1 MRGRRHGE
9 NVYVSSSLLL
19 WRNHQTDPDSK
30 YENSHTF
37 ACVASATSNAVW
49 TPDENLL
56 GSGLRQSTGA
66 GRVYVAA
73 NEEVLCWDVKKGE
86 LLSRWRDKD
95 CTAEV
100 TTIAQSKT
108 DSDIVAVGYGDGSIR
123 LWDARIATII
133 INFDG
138 HRSAITTLAFDE
150 QGIRL
155 ASGAKD
161 TDIIVWDL
169 VAEAGLFKLRGHK
182 DQITGLHF
190 VQPSADSLVE
200 DGEEVVAP
208 TTSAFLLSTS
218 KDALIKIWDVEA
230 QYCVE
235 THVTQSNGE
244 CWALGISPDGSGCIT
259 AGNDGELKI
268 WSIDG
273 SALRSLSVKVDKEQD
288 RKVLHERGVL
298 SRQGRDRSI
307 GVMFHPK
314 ADFIAVHGAEKA
326 VELWRIRS
334 PAEIQRALARK
345 RRRRREKAADKAA
358 VAAEQD
364 AVDDLATTDG
374 DDTIDVSAAPV
385 TEVFVPYVIVR
396 TGGKVRSIDWAG
408 GKASKEVRMMVST
421 TNNQIE
427 LYTIS
432 AQEKAKK
439 SKSEEATDYTRS
451 FAVDLPGHRADIRAL
466 ALSSDDRMLA
476 TASSGSLKI
485 WNVKTGSCLRT
496 LDCGYALC
504 CSFLPGDKV
513 VIIGNKSGE
522 LELFDIASSTLIDT
536 IKAHDGS
543 IWTLQV
549 HPDGKSV
556 VTGSADKTAKFW
568 DFTIIQESVPG
579 TKRTTP
585 RLTLTHTR
593 TLKLTDDI
601 LSLSFTPDARL
612 LALSTLDNTIKV
624 FFTDSL
630 KLFLTLYGHKLPVL
644 SISISADSKLLA
656 SSSADKNLRIWGLD
670 FGDCHKSFFA
680 HDESVMCC
688 SFIPHPVNAR
698 EEGHMVFTAAK
709 DGLVKTWDADKFEH
723 VQRLSGHHGEIWA
736 MVISRVGDFVVT
748 ASHDKSVRVWRQSD
762 EPLFLE
768 EERERELEEM
778 YDRNITSTL
787 EKDQADEFAA
797 LDANGNDNDPNNAQP
812 KDAAGVV
819 AASKQTSATLT
830 AGERITEA
838 LTLCIAD
845 LATMR
850 EHNARIASLPPNTP
864 IAPPQRHPLLAFRN
878 VPAEQHLLST
888 FEAIPSPQLHDALL
902 LLSFS
907 LLLDIFTFV
916 EIWFEK
922 EMNTTLA
929 CRVLFFLLKT
939 HWRGVVASGDM
950 RARLEAVKEVMRV
963 RLGESRERMG
973 FVRAACGVLEAR
985 VEGMGK
991 GRIEDVDGAEEEK
1004 TKKGRGKKRAFVN
1017 VA

>member
-1 MRGRRHGE
+1 MFPT
-9 NVYVSSSLLL
+9 YST
-19 WRNHQTDPDSK
+19 QTDLDSK
-30 YENSHTF
+30 YESSHTF

-49 TPDENLL
+49 IPDDSSSANI
-56 GSGLRQSTGA
+56 STRQSTGA

-100 TTIAQSKT
+100 TAIAQSKT
-108 DSDIVAVGYGDGSIR
+108 DPDIVAVGYADGSIR
-123 LWDARIATII
+123 LWDARIATVI

-190 VQPSADSLVE
+190 IHQNTD
-200 DGEEVVAP
+200 DEELTP

-244 CWALGISPDGSGCIT
+244 CWSLGISPDGSGCIT

-273 SALRSLSVKVDKEQD
+273 SALRSLSEKVGKDQD
-288 RKVLHERGVL
+288 RKVLHERGIL
-298 SRQGRDRSI
+298 YRQGKDRTI

-326 VELWRIRS
+326 VELWRIRT
-334 PAEIQRALARK
+334 PIEIQKALARK
-345 RRRRREKAADKAA
+345 RRRRKEKAAEKAA
-358 VAAEQD
+358 AQEATEDVAM
-364 AVDDLATTDG
+364 VDG
-374 DDTIDVSAAPV
+374 DTETIDVSTAPV
-385 TEVFVPYVIVR
+385 SEVFVPYVIVR

-408 GKASKEVRMMVST
+408 GRISKEIRMMVST
-421 TNNQIE
+421 TNNQVE

-451 FAVDLPGHRADIRAL
+451 FAVDLPGHRSDIRAL

-536 IKAHDGS
+536 IKAHDSS

-568 DFTIIQESVPG
+568 DFTIIQEPIPG

-624 FFTDSL
+624 FFADSL

-723 VQRLSGHHGEIWA
+723 VQKLSGHHGEIWA
-736 MVISRVGDFVVT
+736 MAISRVGDFVVT
-748 ASHDKSVRVWRQSD
+748 VSHDKSVRVWRQSD

-787 EKDQADEFAA
+787 EKDQADELAA
-797 LDANGNDNDPNNAQP
+797 LDANNVDADGNNIQP
-812 KDAAGVV
+812 KDAAGIV
-819 AASKQTSATLT
+819 AASKQTTATLT

-838 LTLCIAD
+838 LTLCVAD

-850 EHNARIASLPPNTP
+850 AHDQRIASLPPNTP
-864 IAPPQRHPLLAFRN
+864 IAQPQRHPLLAFRN
-878 VPAEQHLLST
+878 ISAERHLLST

-907 LLLDIFTFV
+907 LLPDLLVFV
-916 EIWFEK
+916 QIWFELD
-922 EMNTTLA
+922 MNVNLA
-929 CRVLFFLLKT
+929 SRVLFFLLKT
-939 HWRGVVASGDM
+939 HWKGVIASAEMRGA
-950 RARLEAVKEVMRV
+950 LEEVKQVMRK
-963 RLGESRERMG
+963 RLVENRERMG

-985 VEGMGK
+985 CEGG
-991 GRIEDVDGAEEEK
+991 GRVGLEDEEK
-1004 TKKGRGKKRAFVN
+1004 KVVKKGKGKKRAFVN